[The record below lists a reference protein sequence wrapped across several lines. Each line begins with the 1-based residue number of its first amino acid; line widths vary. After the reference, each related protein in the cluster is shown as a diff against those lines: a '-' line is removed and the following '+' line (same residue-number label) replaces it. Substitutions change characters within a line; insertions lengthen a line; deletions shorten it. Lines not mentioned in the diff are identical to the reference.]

1 MIGNIR
7 NNAKKI
13 LTNYGFYVCI
23 FLTVFLCFSAHI
35 YQQPDTQDLYSAIM
49 SLQTFDREFMLRD
62 TSFCSFEVMRKGA
75 GSWLSMFIPIIS
87 AFAFIPLVCDEYEA
101 KSVRFEIFR
110 TSRLSYNASRYI
122 TACLCGG
129 FAVMLGYILFILMEY
144 AVFPNIGDY
153 DAHSQETY
161 MMFLQY
167 ILPHIDETGF
177 FPVILRNLAFMFL
190 YGCVNAAPAIALTS
204 VIRNKYLDLCI
215 PFFLKYALLQTCSLI
230 QTAAVDDYGYVNIKW
245 MKFISIINPDSL
257 AYMTNY
263 LYSNWILIV
272 VYSVSLIFLL
282 GIVYLILQ
290 NKRGDCG
297 E

>member
-1 MIGNIR
+1 MIGNIT
-7 NNAKKI
+7 NNCKKV

-23 FLTVFLCFSAHI
+23 FLTVFLCFSTYI
-35 YQQPDTQDLYSAIM
+35 YQEGGTQDRYSAIM

-62 TSFCSFEVMRKGA
+62 TSFCSFEVMRQGA

-110 TSRLSYNASRYI
+110 SSRFSYNASKYI

-129 FAVMLGYILFILMEY
+129 FAVMLGYILFILIEY
-144 AVFPNIGDY
+144 AAFPNITDY
-153 DAHSQETY
+153 DINSRETY

-167 ILPHIDETGF
+167 ILPHIEETGF
-177 FPVILRNLAFMFL
+177 LPIILRNFAIMFL

-215 PFFLKYALLQTCSLI
+215 PFFLKYACLQTCTMI
-230 QTAAVDDYGYVNIKW
+230 QTVSAAEYANRNTKLLEI
-245 MKFISIINPDSL
+245 ISVVNPDSL

-263 LYSNWILIV
+263 PYSNWMAILI
-272 VYSVSLIFLL
+272 YSVSLIILL
-282 GIVYLILQ
+282 GMVYLILQ